1 MTCKQVQA
9 ELVECWASTEVLSAE
24 VTEHLAGCAE
34 CRYEALLL
42 RETHVML
49 RAIPQERAPEG
60 FTDSLL
66 AQLDRGEG
74 RSGWIERLGE
84 FFAPPRQPSWARAA
98 AVGTAIA
105 LAVAGGTVWY
115 NQSQEPAQQPQAQIA
130 ATSMTPVSTE
140 AATGTVALDAAN
152 EAELEELLLRHQ
164 ALEMTQPLA
173 DDAGVS
179 LVVYTSN

>member
-9 ELVECWASTEVLSAE
+9 ELVECWASTEVISAE

-42 RETHVML
+42 RETDVML
-49 RAIPQERAPEG
+49 RALPQERAPQG
-60 FTDSLL
+60 FTENVL
-66 AQLDRGEG
+66 AGLDREES

-84 FFAPPRQPSWARAA
+84 FFAPARPPSWARAA

-105 LAVAGGTVWY
+105 LAVAGGAVWY
-115 NQSQEPAQQPQAQIA
+115 NQAQEPPPQPQIA
-130 ATSMTPVSTE
+130 VTPAASGVSAE
-140 AATGTVALDAAN
+140 SIPVDAAN
-152 EAELEELLLRHQ
+152 QAELEELLVRHQ